1 MIREPAAKALAQMIL
16 DPFIA
21 HGVATPDM
29 IDSVTQIIR
38 THVEI
43 DETKQMIERKES
55 VIKAIGGTH

>member
-21 HGVATPDM
+21 HGIATQDM
-29 IDSVTQIIR
+29 VESMTQIIL

-55 VIKAIGGTH
+55 VIRAIGGTH